1 MPATVSKLNYGA
13 FNNANAFVFTG
24 ANAMEMY
31 ENEQDYETDKK
42 IWESEQRE
50 GIRKWG
56 KYQEHSEAFFL
67 TIKGQ
72 IDPAL
77 WDRTMDDAQF
87 AAVEAGKYPIALLN
101 LIKDR
106 CTGAVA
112 GLWEP
117 LATTPGFRISKYS
130 SQART
135 FA

>member
-1 MPATVSKLNYGA
+1 MPATVNKLNYGA

-24 ANAMEMY
+24 ANATEMY
-31 ENEQDYETDKK
+31 ENEQNYEIDKK

-50 GIRKWG
+50 GIQKWG
-56 KYQEHSEAFFL
+56 KYQEHSEALFL

-77 WDRTMDDAQF
+77 WDRTMDNAQF
-87 AAVEAGKYPIALLN
+87 TAVEAGKCPIALLN

-117 LATTPGFRISKYS
+117 LAIMKQLITTTNGY
-130 SQART
+130 Q
-135 FA
+135 